1 MHYTTQEL
9 VEAANNPSALL
20 AIAKELNSR
29 AASLDREVIQW
40 QQRCDQKERVLDLLW
55 SFLVET
61 DQVDAATE
69 FCRWM
74 KEEGHAPLRPADLT
88 ATYFAWALRRAD
100 AND

>member
-20 AIAKELNSR
+20 AIAKEMNSR
-29 AASLDREVIQW
+29 AASLDREVIHW
-40 QQRCDQKERVLDLLW
+40 MKVSDHKERALDNLW

-61 DQVDAATE
+61 DQCDAAAE
-69 FCRWM
+69 FCRKK
-74 KEEGHAPLRPADLT
+74 KEEN
-88 ATYFAWALRRAD
+88 